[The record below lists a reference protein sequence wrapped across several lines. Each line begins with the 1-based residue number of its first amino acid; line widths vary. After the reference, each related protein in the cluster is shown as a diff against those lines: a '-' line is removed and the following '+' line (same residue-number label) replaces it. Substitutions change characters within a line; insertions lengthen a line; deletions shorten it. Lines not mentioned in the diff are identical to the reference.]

1 MIKPIEKEK
10 NNNQKAVVFKILF
23 LLSLI
28 ITGILLDRLFLVK
41 KSTLSSTSEIL
52 GEEKHI
58 EKPKESF
65 INDTLNS
72 AGKKIEELG
81 EQVLG
86 ETTQFVKNTQEKI
99 ASSVSQVIYKT
110 SLEPIVNQF
119 EKLPEDQKQRVKK
132 EICK

>member
-28 ITGILLDRLFLVK
+28 ITGVLLDRLFLVK
-41 KSTLSSTSEIL
+41 KSALPSTSQIL
-52 GEEKHI
+52 GEENHI
-58 EKPKESF
+58 EKQKTSF
-65 INDTLNS
+65 INDTLNN
-72 AGKKIEELG
+72 AGKKIENFG

-86 ETTQFVKNTQEKI
+86 ETTKFVKNTQEKI
-99 ASSVSQVIYKT
+99 ASSVSEVIYKT

-119 EKLPEDQKQRVKK
+119 EKLPKDQKQKVKE